1 METLFSDGDIKAE
14 MVSPL
19 WNNFL
24 RSLLRFIVVRCDHDE
39 GLERISFRSV
49 FLVLQWQKEEEGRH
63 KKKKFLNSAYM
74 NVGRR
79 SLGICS
85 QVFCQV
91 FACVVIYIAKRRTG
105 WF

>member
-63 KKKKFLNSAYM
+63 KKKFLNSAYM

-79 SLGICS
+79 SLDICS
-85 QVFCQV
+85 QAFCQV
-91 FACVVIYIAKRRTG
+91 FACVVIHIAKRRTG